1 MDMKRILQAMDNAS
15 SKPAEGANDMKK
27 FLQTVTEGATPH
39 KVTLPVQMAMQHYTE
54 VKTAAPKPIKEIKKT
69 AMSSLL
75 QQYVVEA
82 EEELLEEKA
91 ARKEVISEQARRI
104 ADRVLAKEDR
114 IDELSK
120 DTLKKYVKANKEDT
134 VQRASSDSF
143 KSGAKGDKYNTA
155 DETHKDKMR
164 EKGMERALHKLT
176 KEGID
181 AEGGMAREQLISMA
195 HHALELAKHLEP
207 DTQLDAWVQ
216 TKIGLASDYIQTV
229 SDFVKYGHQD
239 VND

>member
-1 MDMKRILQAMDNAS
+1 M
-15 SKPAEGANDMKK
+15 
-27 FLQTVTEGATPH
+27 ATLTSLNQYGFAWNGFAFGGSGSPH
-39 KVTLPVQMAMQHYTE
+39 QIT
-54 VKTAAPKPIKEIKKT
+54 
-69 AMSSLL
+69 
-75 QQYVVEA
+75 
-82 EEELLEEKA
+82 
-91 ARKEVISEQARRI
+91 
-104 ADRVLAKEDR
+104 
-114 IDELSK
+114 
-120 DTLKKYVKANKEDT
+120 
-134 VQRASSDSF
+134 
-143 KSGAKGDKYNTA
+143 TA

-164 EKGMERALHKLT
+164 EKGMERALQKLT

-195 HHALELAKHLEP
+195 HHALELAKNLEP